1 MFSFNKKGLITF
13 TDKGWIMLKCLIL
26 LSFIGVA
33 FGQWRFNIFEV
44 DENGGPG
51 EVVVDVS
58 FCWNNYV
65 CIVRLSSGALVVLKH
80 ASLIFLASKHE
91 CQINLI

>member
-13 TDKGWIMLKCLIL
+13 TEKKWIMLKCLIL
-26 LSFIGVA
+26 LSFIGFA
-33 FGQWRFNIFEV
+33 FGQWRFNSYKV
-44 DENGGPG
+44 YENGGPN
-51 EVVVDVS
+51 EFVDDVS

-80 ASLIFLASKHE
+80 FIF
-91 CQINLI
+91 